1 MKTTAKMTGQ
11 LAAAAVALWATAAS
25 AEDTPNDCDLVQAA
39 MAQMIQANIGNIRA
53 TGNALQSQA
62 AVLARLAKTG
72 DDEALAAA
80 EAVSENLGAL
90 RVPAG
95 AEIAEGMQALR
106 RLCPETGTTTE

>member
-11 LAAAAVALWATAAS
+11 LAAAAVALWATAVS
-25 AEDTPNDCDLVQAA
+25 AEDTPNDCDLVKAA

-72 DDEALAAA
+72 DEALAAA
-80 EAVSENLGAL
+80 EAVTENLGAL

-95 AEIAEGMQALR
+95 AKIAEGMQALR